1 MKLKTL
7 MLLVAP
13 CFSATAA
20 EPIHEL
26 TPLQTVTIDDP
37 FWSPK
42 LQTWNKITLTDVLD
56 KFDQAGAFR
65 NFDRV
70 AGTAD
75 GGHEGFP
82 WFDGLVYETIRGASD
97 LLASYPDENL
107 EKRLDDLIARIAAAQ
122 AVRPDGYIMTYTQ
135 LREEGHEWGLNGGF
149 LRWQH
154 DVYNAGAL
162 VEAGVH
168 HYKATGK
175 TELLAVAVRMSQ
187 LMCDTMGPAP
197 KRNMVPA
204 HSLPETALL
213 ELYQLFKDEP
223 NLKTRLAFPL
233 KENDFLTLAEFWIE
247 NRGNHCG
254 APTTEQWAQNEP
266 ASQAWVRE
274 QQYGDS
280 RPSWGA
286 YAQDQIPV
294 FRQETME
301 GHAVR
306 ATLLASGTA
315 AAARINRNPDY
326 IRTANRFWENMIGKR
341 LHITGGVGAYA
352 HEEKFGPDYALPND
366 AYLETCAAV
375 GAGFFHLNMNRL
387 FGDARYIDEFE
398 RVLYNNVINGVS
410 LDGRH
415 YYYKNPLTTHGHHR
429 WEWHDCPCCPPMFLK
444 MVSALP
450 GYIYASDSESLY
462 VNLFIGSEAECSV
475 NGTAVKVSQQTRYP
489 WNGTIS
495 ISLQPETDT
504 AFPVNIR
511 IPGWARGKENPMDL
525 YTSKAD
531 FPEVQIKVNGR
542 PVKHLKFVRGYASLR
557 RIWKKG
563 DAIEL
568 ELPMSPRRVY
578 ANPAV
583 EADRGRVAL
592 QSGPI
597 VYCVESADNPDLQQI
612 ALPVQ
617 SVLELQYAP
626 DRFGGVNVIRA
637 GKGMSDAFT
646 AIPFYCQDNR
656 PSGGTV
662 EVWLPE
668 RSE

>member
-7 MLLVAP
+7 ILLITP
-13 CFSATAA
+13 CLTATAA
-20 EPIHEL
+20 EKIHEL
-26 TPLQTVTIDDP
+26 TPLPLQSVTIDDP

-42 LQTWNKITLTDVLD
+42 LKTWNEITLTDVLD
-56 KFDQAGAFR
+56 KFDRSGAFR

-70 AGTAD
+70 AGKAD

-82 WFDGLVYETIRGASD
+82 WFDGLIYETIRGASD
-97 LLASYPDENL
+97 LLVSYPDKAM
-107 EKRLDDLIARIAAAQ
+107 EKRLDDYISRIAAAQ
-122 AVRPDGYIMTYTQ
+122 AVRDDGYLMTYTEMQ
-135 LREEGHEWGLNGGF
+135 EPGHEWGLNGGF

-154 DVYNAGAL
+154 DVYNTGAL

-175 TELLAVAVRMSQ
+175 TELLTVAVRMSQ
-187 LMCDTMGPAP
+187 LMCNTMGPAP
-197 KRNMVPA
+197 KKNIVPA

-223 NLKTRLAFPL
+223 AL
-233 KENDFLTLAEFWIE
+233 KEKMVLAIDENEFRELAEFWIE

-254 APTTEQWAQNEP
+254 QPTTEQWAENEP

-274 QQYGDS
+274 QKYGDS
-280 RPSWGA
+280 RPGWGA

-294 FRQETME
+294 FEQDTME

-315 AAARINRNPDY
+315 MAAQINHNPDY
-326 IRTANRFWENMIGKR
+326 INTADRFWNNMVGKR

-398 RVLYNNVINGVS
+398 RVLYNNVISGVS

-415 YYYKNPLTTHGHHR
+415 YYYKNPLTSHEHHR
-429 WEWHDCPCCPPMFLK
+429 WEWHECPCCPPMFLK
-444 MVSALP
+444 MISALP
-450 GYIYASDSESLY
+450 EQIYATDSEGLY
-462 VNLFIGSEAECSV
+462 INLFIGSRAKCTLNNASV
-475 NGTAVKVSQQTRYP
+475 EIAQQTRYP
-489 WNGTIS
+489 WNGTVAITV
-495 ISLQPETDT
+495 QPSTKT
-504 AFPVNIR
+504 AFPINIR
-511 IPGWARGKENPMDL
+511 IPGWAREQENPMDL
-525 YTSKAD
+525 YTSEVESPK
-531 FPEVQIKVNGR
+531 VQIKINGK
-542 PVKHLKFVRGYASLR
+542 PIKHLKMVRGYATLN

-563 DAIEL
+563 DTIEM
-568 ELPMSPRRVY
+568 ELPISPRRVY

-597 VYCVESADNPDLQQI
+597 VYCVESADGLDPQQVALPAKSALKLQSAPDL
-612 ALPVQ
+612 
-617 SVLELQYAP
+617 
-626 DRFGGVNVIRA
+626 FGGVNVIRA
-637 GKGMSDAFT
+637 GEFT

-656 PSGGTV
+656 PGGGSIQ
-662 EVWLPE
+662 VWLPE
-668 RSE
+668 R